1 MAVPNIDFDKCINCM
16 ECVNACPFG
25 SIKEEN
31 GKLVIDASCRACG
44 VCIKNCPVSA
54 ISFETRE
61 KADLSAWSGI
71 MVFGEFLE
79 NKLHPVTIE
88 LLGKANELAS
98 KCQQNVYV
106 VLAGK
111 DCQHAADELNQY
123 PCEKILIYNNNSF
136 EYYRADIYTNVLED
150 AINYIKPAIVLVG
163 ATPVG
168 RSLAPCAATR
178 FRTGLTADCTVL
190 DVDENGSL
198 AQIRPAFGGN
208 IMAHI
213 VTPYTRPQF
222 ATVRYKVM
230 QPAEKTGDSVQ
241 IEMRELSAEKLI
253 SKINAI
259 NASPKEE
266 VLDIV
271 DSERIVVA
279 GKGVKT
285 QADLEIINDFA
296 HSIGAQV
303 AGTRPMVEAGLIP
316 ANRQIGLSGRTVK
329 PKLIITCGV
338 SGAVQFVAGMKSS
351 ETIIAINTDEN
362 APIFSI
368 ANYAIKGDLYKVI
381 PKLKEAFAEYEGR
394 A

>member
-1 MAVPNIDFDKCINCM
+1 MAVNIDFNKCIYCM
-16 ECVNACPFG
+16 ACIDQCPFG
-25 SIKEEN
+25 SIKDEG
-31 GKLVIDASCRACG
+31 GKPVIDSSCRACG
-44 VCIKNCPVSA
+44 ICIKNCPASA
-54 ISFETRE
+54 ISLETRE
-61 KADLSAWSGI
+61 KTDLSAWKGI
-71 MVFGEFLE
+71 LVFGEFL
-79 NKLHPVTIE
+79 NGKLHPVTIE
-88 LLGKANELAS
+88 LLGKANELAK
-98 KCQQNVYV
+98 KCGESIYI
-106 VLAGK
+106 AIIGK
-111 DCQHAADELNQY
+111 NCQSAADEISHY
-123 PCEKILIYNNNSF
+123 PCGKVLVYDCCEF
-136 EYYRADIYTNVLED
+136 EYYRADVYTNALED
-150 AINYIKPAIVLVG
+150 VINHLKPGIVLIG

-213 VTPYTRPQF
+213 VTPFTRPQF

-230 QPAEKTGDSVQ
+230 SPAEKTNESAK
-241 IEMRELSAEKLI
+241 IENRTLPAEKLA
-253 SKINAI
+253 SKITAL

-285 QADLEIINDFA
+285 QADLEMISDFA
-296 HSIGAQV
+296 RSIGAQL
-303 AGTRPMVEAGLIP
+303 AGTRPMVEAGWIH

-351 ETIIAINTDEN
+351 DTIIAINTDES
-362 APIFSI
+362 APIFSV
-368 ANYAIKGDLYKVI
+368 ANYAVKGDLYKVI
-381 PKLKEAFAEYEGR
+381 PKLKQAFSDYER
-394 A
+394 RL

>member
-1 MAVPNIDFDKCINCM
+1 MAIPNIDFDKCVYCM
-16 ECVNACPFG
+16 ECINSCPFG
-25 SIKEEN
+25 SIKEED
-31 GKLVIDASCRACG
+31 GKPVIDASCRACG
-44 VCIKNCPVSA
+44 VCIKNCPTSA
-54 ISFETRE
+54 ITFETRE
-61 KADLSAWSGI
+61 KNDLSDWSGI
-71 MVFGEFLE
+71 LVFGEFLN
-79 NKLHPVTIE
+79 NKLHPVTLE
-88 LLGKANELAS
+88 LLGKANALAA
-98 KCQQNVYV
+98 KCNQNVYV
-106 VLAGK
+106 ALAGK
-111 DCQHAADELNQY
+111 TCQNAATEISQY
-123 PCEKILIYNNNSF
+123 PCKKILVYDYNEF
-136 EYYRADIYTNVLED
+136 EYYRSDIYTNALED
-150 AINYIKPAIVLVG
+150 AINYLKPSIVLVG

-168 RSLAPCAATR
+168 RSLAPCVATR
-178 FRTGLTADCTVL
+178 FKTGLTADCTVL
-190 DVDENGSL
+190 DVDTNGSL

-230 QPAEKTGDSVQ
+230 QPTEKCEASAQ
-241 IEMRELSAEKLI
+241 IEKRPLPAEKLL
-253 SKINAI
+253 SKITTI
-259 NASPKEE
+259 SASPKEE

-296 HSIGAQV
+296 RSIGAQV
-303 AGTRPMVEAGLIP
+303 AGTRPMIEAGWVP

-338 SGAVQFVAGMKSS
+338 SGAVQFLAGMKSS
-351 ETIIAINTDEN
+351 DTIIAINTDEN
-362 APIFSI
+362 APIFAV

-381 PKLKEAFAEYEGR
+381 PKLKQAFDEYERR